1 MTDTDK
7 KTDVKV
13 TDPKGLKPY
22 PPAKPDA
29 DKKPETKETPDMRR
43 ARYTAMRRVKD
54 AILKKKREIPEGLE
68 ENGDNLIPTEISA
81 LEVMENLQAKADD
94 AREVRLRARR
104 LKLTAEET
112 EQIRKT
118 SEVMSARM
126 RATLTGAVVLEDAE
140 GRSETPGAKPQ
151 DTPKPAEKAA
161 ANIESVEPA
170 VKAVALPREEPSAVP
185 AAPAAPAAPV
195 ADTRRE
201 RTSAAALILTAGLAA
216 LLAAVLTGAA
226 AVHILKPSGAETE
239 LLYETAGLVRLV
251 AQRRAVLV
259 VDTDRLQLA
268 AVNAAAAN
276 PKHCGALKTHYETLA
291 RDVLTTIA
299 ETSGA
304 VVAQRAGLLA
314 YAKAQDATERA
325 QRLLTAAG
333 CRGGKP

>member
-1 MTDTDK
+1 
-7 KTDVKV
+7 
-13 TDPKGLKPY
+13 
-22 PPAKPDA
+22 
-29 DKKPETKETPDMRR
+29 
-43 ARYTAMRRVKD
+43 
-54 AILKKKREIPEGLE
+54 
-68 ENGDNLIPTEISA
+68 
-81 LEVMENLQAKADD
+81 
-94 AREVRLRARR
+94 
-104 LKLTAEET
+104 
-112 EQIRKT
+112 
-118 SEVMSARM
+118 M
-126 RATLTGAVVLEDAE
+126 RAALTGAVVLEDAE
-140 GRSETPGAKPQ
+140 GRSETPEAKPQ
-151 DTPKPAEKAA
+151 DTPKPAEKEP

-170 VKAVALPREEPSAVP
+170 VKAVALPKEEPTAVP
-185 AAPAAPAAPV
+185 AAPAAPAA
-195 ADTRRE
+195 DSRRE

-216 LLAAVLTGAA
+216 LLASGLTGAA

-239 LLYETAGLVRLV
+239 LLYETAALVRLV

-304 VVAQRAGLLA
+304 VVTQKAGLLA

>member
-1 MTDTDK
+1 MPSALK
-7 KTDVKV
+7 KSNYVEFYIIRYCVLCVHKTQ
-13 TDPKGLKPY
+13 Y
-22 PPAKPDA
+22 A

-126 RATLTGAVVLEDAE
+126 RAALTGAVVLEDAE
-140 GRSETPGAKPQ
+140 GRSETPEAKPQ
-151 DTPKPAEKAA
+151 DTPKPAEKEP
-161 ANIESVEPA
+161 ANIESVESA
-170 VKAVALPREEPSAVP
+170 VKAVALPREEPSTVP
-185 AAPAAPAAPV
+185 AAPAAPA

-216 LLAAVLTGAA
+216 LLAAGLTAAA
-226 AVHILKPSGAETE
+226 AVHVLKPSGAETE
-239 LLYETAGLVRLV
+239 LLYETAALVRLV

-268 AVNAAAAN
+268 ALNAAAAN

-304 VVAQRAGLLA
+304 VVTQKAGLLA
-314 YAKAQDATERA
+314 YAKVQDATERA

>member
-126 RATLTGAVVLEDAE
+126 RAALTGAVVLEDAE
-140 GRSETPGAKPQ
+140 GRSETSEAKPQ
-151 DTPKPAEKAA
+151 DTPKPAEKEP
-161 ANIESVEPA
+161 ANIESVESA
-170 VKAVALPREEPSAVP
+170 VKAVALPREEPSTV
-185 AAPAAPAAPV
+185 PAAPAAPV

-201 RTSAAALILTAGLAA
+201 RTSSAALILTAGLAA
-216 LLAAVLTGAA
+216 LLAAGLTGAA
-226 AVHILKPSGAETE
+226 AVHVLKPSGAETE
-239 LLYETAGLVRLV
+239 LLYETAALVRLV

-268 AVNAAAAN
+268 ALNAAAAN

-304 VVAQRAGLLA
+304 VVTQKAGLLA
-314 YAKAQDATERA
+314 YAKVQDATERA

>member
-68 ENGDNLIPTEISA
+68 ENGDNLIQTEISA

-126 RATLTGAVVLEDAE
+126 RAALTGAVVLEDAE
-140 GRSETPGAKPQ
+140 GRSETPETKPQ
-151 DTPKPAEKAA
+151 DTPKPAEKEP

-170 VKAVALPREEPSAVP
+170 VKAVALPKEEPSAVP
-185 AAPAAPAAPV
+185 AAPAAPAADP
-195 ADTRRE
+195 RRE

-216 LLAAVLTGAA
+216 LLASGLTGAA

-239 LLYETAGLVRLV
+239 LLYETAALVRLV

-304 VVAQRAGLLA
+304 VVAQKAGLLA

>member
-126 RATLTGAVVLEDAE
+126 RAALTGAVVLEDAE
-140 GRSETPGAKPQ
+140 GRSETSEAKPQ
-151 DTPKPAEKAA
+151 DTPKPAEKEP
-161 ANIESVEPA
+161 ANIESVESA
-170 VKAVALPREEPSAVP
+170 VKAVALPREEPSTV
-185 AAPAAPAAPV
+185 PAAPAAPV

-201 RTSAAALILTAGLAA
+201 RTSAVALILTAGLAA
-216 LLAAVLTGAA
+216 LLAAGLTGAA
-226 AVHILKPSGAETE
+226 AVHVLKPSGAETE
-239 LLYETAGLVRLV
+239 LLYETAALVRLV

-268 AVNAAAAN
+268 ALNAAVAN

-304 VVAQRAGLLA
+304 VVTQKAGLLA
-314 YAKAQDATERA
+314 YAKVQDATERA

>member
-13 TDPKGLKPY
+13 TDPRGLKPY

-140 GRSETPGAKPQ
+140 RRSETPEAKPQ
-151 DTPKPAEKAA
+151 DTPKPAEKEP

-170 VKAVALPREEPSAVP
+170 VKAVALSKEEPSAVP
-185 AAPAAPAAPV
+185 AVPVAPAAPATDP
-195 ADTRRE
+195 RRE

-216 LLAAVLTGAA
+216 LLAVGLTGAA

-239 LLYETAGLVRLV
+239 LLYETAALVRLV

-304 VVAQRAGLLA
+304 VVAQKAGLLA

>member
-112 EQIRKT
+112 DQIRKT

-126 RATLTGAVVLEDAE
+126 RAALTGAVVLEDAE
-140 GRSETPGAKPQ
+140 GRSETPEAKPQ
-151 DTPKPAEKAA
+151 DMPKPAEKEP

-170 VKAVALPREEPSAVP
+170 VKAVALPKEEPSAVP
-185 AAPAAPAAPV
+185 AAPAAPA

-216 LLAAVLTGAA
+216 LLAAGLTGAA

-239 LLYETAGLVRLV
+239 LLYETAALVRLV

-291 RDVLTTIA
+291 RD
-299 ETSGA
+299 
-304 VVAQRAGLLA
+304 
-314 YAKAQDATERA
+314 ATERA

>member
-112 EQIRKT
+112 DQIRKT

-126 RATLTGAVVLEDAE
+126 RAALTGAVVLEDAE
-140 GRSETPGAKPQ
+140 GRSETPEAKPQ
-151 DTPKPAEKAA
+151 DMPKPAEKEP

-170 VKAVALPREEPSAVP
+170 VKAVALPKEEPSAVP
-185 AAPAAPAAPV
+185 AAPAAPA

-216 LLAAVLTGAA
+216 LLAAGLTGAA

-239 LLYETAGLVRLV
+239 LLYETAALVRLV

-304 VVAQRAGLLA
+304 VVAQKAGLLA

>member
-1 MTDTDK
+1 MTVTDK

-126 RATLTGAVVLEDAE
+126 RAALTGAVVLEDAE
-140 GRSETPGAKPQ
+140 GRSETPEAKPQ
-151 DTPKPAEKAA
+151 DTPKPAEKEP

-170 VKAVALPREEPSAVP
+170 VKAVALPKEEPSAVP
-185 AAPAAPAAPV
+185 AAPAAPADDP
-195 ADTRRE
+195 RRE

-216 LLAAVLTGAA
+216 LLASGLTGAA

-239 LLYETAGLVRLV
+239 LLYETAALVRLV
-251 AQRRAVLV
+251 AQRQAVLV

-304 VVAQRAGLLA
+304 VVAQKAGLLA

>member
-29 DKKPETKETPDMRR
+29 DKKSEMKETPDMRR

-126 RATLTGAVVLEDAE
+126 RAALTGAVVLEDAE
-140 GRSETPGAKPQ
+140 GRSETPEAKPQ
-151 DTPKPAEKAA
+151 DTPKPAEKEP

-170 VKAVALPREEPSAVP
+170 VKAVALPKEEPSAVP
-185 AAPAAPAAPV
+185 AAPA

-216 LLAAVLTGAA
+216 LLASGLTAAA
-226 AVHILKPSGAETE
+226 AVHILKPSGADTE
-239 LLYETAGLVRLV
+239 LLYETAALVRLV

-304 VVAQRAGLLA
+304 VVAQKAGLLA

>member
-126 RATLTGAVVLEDAE
+126 RAALTGAVVLEDAE
-140 GRSETPGAKPQ
+140 GRSETPEAKPQ
-151 DTPKPAEKAA
+151 DMSKPAEKEP

-170 VKAVALPREEPSAVP
+170 VKAVALPKEEPSAVP
-185 AAPAAPAAPV
+185 AAPA

-216 LLAAVLTGAA
+216 LLAAGLTGAA
-226 AVHILKPSGAETE
+226 AAHILKPSGAETE
-239 LLYETAGLVRLV
+239 LLYETAALVRLV

-304 VVAQRAGLLA
+304 VVAQKAGLLA

>member
-126 RATLTGAVVLEDAE
+126 RAALTGAVVLEDAE
-140 GRSETPGAKPQ
+140 GRSKTPEAKPQ
-151 DTPKPAEKAA
+151 DTPKPAEKEP
-161 ANIESVEPA
+161 ANIENVEPA
-170 VKAVALPREEPSAVP
+170 VKAVALPKEEPSAVP
-185 AAPAAPAAPV
+185 TAPAAPAA
-195 ADTRRE
+195 DSRRE

-216 LLAAVLTGAA
+216 LLASGLTGAA

-239 LLYETAGLVRLV
+239 LLYETAALVRLV
-251 AQRRAVLV
+251 AQRQAVLV

-304 VVAQRAGLLA
+304 VVAQKAGLLA

>member
-126 RATLTGAVVLEDAE
+126 RAALTGAVVLEDAE
-140 GRSETPGAKPQ
+140 GRSETPEAKPQ
-151 DTPKPAEKAA
+151 DTPKPAEKEP

-170 VKAVALPREEPSAVP
+170 VKAVALPKEEPSAVP
-185 AAPAAPAAPV
+185 AAPAAPAA
-195 ADTRRE
+195 DTRRE
-201 RTSAAALILTAGLAA
+201 RTSAVALILTAGLAA
-216 LLAAVLTGAA
+216 LLGAGLTGAA
-226 AVHILKPSGAETE
+226 AVHILKPSGAETD
-239 LLYETAGLVRLV
+239 LLYETAALVRLV

-304 VVAQRAGLLA
+304 VVAQKAGLLA